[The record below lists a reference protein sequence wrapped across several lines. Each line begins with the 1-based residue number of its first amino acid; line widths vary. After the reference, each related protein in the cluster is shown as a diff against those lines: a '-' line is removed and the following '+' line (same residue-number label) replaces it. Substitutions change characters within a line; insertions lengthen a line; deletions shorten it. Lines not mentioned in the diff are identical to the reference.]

1 MWHRRIAPVK
11 STNAI
16 LRKPRFKEIGHFHHG
31 DAELN
36 VLTNSGGGVP
46 QACKADGNPPDEV
59 GKVVSICNWR
69 A

>member
-1 MWHRRIAPVK
+1 MPG
-11 STNAI
+11 SN
-16 LRKPRFKEIGHFHHG
+16 EIGHFHHG

-59 GKVVSICNWR
+59 GMVVSTCNGR
-69 A
+69 RNNTVAAGYVDAGCH